1 MPRHERSRII
11 ASNQQN
17 TVTICRSSIRM
28 VCGAGFLLKVE
39 QSKPSLLVTLIVM
52 IGAPARR
59 VMVGH
64 QRIFAVARETRFE
77 RGMRDA
83 ETLRE
88 TGAER

>member
-1 MPRHERSRII
+1 M
-11 ASNQQN
+11 
-17 TVTICRSSIRM
+17 
-28 VCGAGFLLKVE
+28 
-39 QSKPSLLVTLIVM
+39 LVVVIVM
-52 IGAPARR
+52 IGVRARR

-64 QRIFAVARETRFE
+64 QRIFTVAHETRFE